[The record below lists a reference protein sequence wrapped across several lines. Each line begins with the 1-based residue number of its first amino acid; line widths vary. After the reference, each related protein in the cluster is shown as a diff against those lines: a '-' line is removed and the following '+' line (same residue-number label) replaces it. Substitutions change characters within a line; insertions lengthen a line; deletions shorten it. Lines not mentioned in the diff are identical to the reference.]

1 MNLFGRQA
9 IEGALP
15 SPSGVTPN
23 FVNPPSI
30 AKYNVLCQA
39 VCVPVV
45 TVFVLIRLHTRVF
58 IHRKTTGDDYAC
70 IVAWVGTLVYSGM
83 ALSLNQYGAGVHQ
96 WDVPATD
103 IKMFGKLVYVT
114 QMLCGPQV
122 FAAKVAILLLLS
134 RIFGVSN
141 KILWAIRALIGL
153 MALYYVPAT
162 AAKIFICWPV
172 AHFWDPL
179 ARKGTCLNEN
189 SIFLADCAMS
199 IVSDFTILFLPI
211 PVIWGLKTR
220 TMRKIGVSIVFGAG
234 LLACTASVLRLY
246 ETLHL
251 GGTMDKTYSLV
262 PILLWSIAEVNIG
275 IICGCLPF
283 LPSFIKMT
291 FFKSPSPNDS
301 TENSSYYR
309 LERISKPKRNVYD
322 SILRTQTR
330 VDDSDERLNV
340 DQSTLAQVNQANK
353 IGKGAGIMEAIEI
366 DQIG

>member
-1 MNLFGRQA
+1 MVFSLGQSDDFGPRA
-9 IEGALP
+9 ENNDP
-15 SPSGVTPN
+15 
-23 FVNPPSI
+23 
-30 AKYNVLCQA
+30 
-39 VCVPVV
+39 
-45 TVFVLIRLHTRVF
+45 
-58 IHRKTTGDDYAC
+58 D
-70 IVAWVGTLVYSGM
+70 
-83 ALSLNQYGAGVHQ
+83 YGAGVHQ

-114 QMLCGPQV
+114 QMLYGPQV

-141 KILWAIRALIGL
+141 KMLWAIRALIGL

-162 AAKIFICWPV
+162 ATKILICWPV

-189 SIFLADCAMS
+189 SIFLADCVMS

-211 PVIWGLKTR
+211 PLIWELKTR
-220 TMRKIGVSIVFGAG
+220 TMRKIGASIVFGAG
-234 LLACTASVLRLY
+234 
-246 ETLHL
+246 
-251 GGTMDKTYSLV
+251 
-262 PILLWSIAEVNIG
+262 IFIAEVNIG

-291 FFKSPSPNDS
+291 FFKSPSPDDS

-309 LERISKPKRNVYD
+309 LERISKPKRNVDD

-330 VDDSDERLNV
+330 VDDSDEMLNLE
-340 DQSTLAQVNQANK
+340 QSTLAQVNQANK
-353 IGKGAGIMEAIEI
+353 IGRGAGIMKAIEI

>member
-9 IEGALP
+9 IEDALP
-15 SPSGVTPN
+15 PPSGVPPN
-23 FVNPPSI
+23 FVNPPII

-45 TVFVLIRLHTRVF
+45 TIFVLIRLYTRVF

-70 IVAWVGTLVYSGM
+70 IVAWVGTLVYPGM

-114 QMLCGPQV
+114 QMLYGPQV

-141 KILWAIRALIGL
+141 KMWAIRVLIGL

-162 AAKIFICWPV
+162 AAKIFICWPI

-179 ARKGTCLNEN
+179 ARKDTCLNEN

-211 PVIWGLKTR
+211 PLIWGLKTR

-234 LLACTASVLRLY
+234 VLACTTSVLRLY
-246 ETLHL
+246 ETL
-251 GGTMDKTYSLV
+251 DRTYSLV
-262 PILLWSIAEVNIG
+262 PILLWRQ
-275 IICGCLPF
+275 
-283 LPSFIKMT
+283 
-291 FFKSPSPNDS
+291 SPSPNDS
-301 TENSSYYR
+301 TGNSSRYR
-309 LERISKPKRNVYD
+309 LEQISKPKRNVDD

-330 VDDSDERLNV
+330 MDDSDERLNV
-340 DQSTLAQVNQANK
+340 EQSTLAQVNQGNN
-353 IGKGAGIMEAIEI
+353 IGKGAGIMKAIK
-366 DQIG
+366 IGQMS